1 MSDSTMTA
9 PTEKLL
15 PPYVVGHDSGDFMDY
30 SCEEHAEEFARRWG
44 LTWEHGG
51 TAEDDTGFYAYPIL
65 FGEGETDFPVA
76 CHCDQYLDVSL
87 TTEGEDYMREN
98 DFPEWLYTAHHV
110 TR

>member
-1 MSDSTMTA
+1 MTA

-15 PPYVVGHDSGDFMDY
+15 PPYVVGHDGGDFTDY
-30 SCEEHAEEFARRWG
+30 SCETHAKEFARTWG
-44 LTWEHGG
+44 LTWDGSGTEEHPSGL
-51 TAEDDTGFYAYPIL
+51 YAYEIP
-65 FGEGETDFPVA
+65 FADGETDSPVA

-110 TR
+110 SK